1 MPLWPTFDTLAPSF
15 ALGHVFGRI
24 GCFMT
29 GCCYGQKCD
38 SPWAVQFPENH
49 GTHPDHIHPTQIYE
63 SLLNLALYGILAW
76 IFRNRKFNGQ
86 VIAFYLMG
94 YAILRFGVE
103 FLRADG
109 RGHLWFGTLTS
120 GQGISLILLASGIVM
135 CRLLSSREKLDPA
148 ISQEADELS

>member
-38 SPWAVQFPENH
+38 LPWAVQFPENH

-86 VIAFYLMG
+86 VIACYLIG